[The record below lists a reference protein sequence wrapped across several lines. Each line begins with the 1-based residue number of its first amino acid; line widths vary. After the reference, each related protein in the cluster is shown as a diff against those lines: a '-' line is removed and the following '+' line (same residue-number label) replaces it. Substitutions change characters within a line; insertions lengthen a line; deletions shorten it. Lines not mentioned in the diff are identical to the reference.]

1 MFTLKYRYILAEII
15 RYIRNL
21 NLHKVSSISNQ
32 PYLPKISEKFNSIT
46 QVKKTVT
53 MWTKKLKI
61 NEIQS
66 NILMYGEI
74 CGKEEIRE
82 ISNREVIFSDRLL
95 AYSGWH
101 AAVHVPVFTILPTYI
116 MKQIGNFFFKSLK
129 KTQTILYWFF
139 LNKKYL

>member
-1 MFTLKYRYILAEII
+1 
-15 RYIRNL
+15 
-21 NLHKVSSISNQ
+21 
-32 PYLPKISEKFNSIT
+32 
-46 QVKKTVT
+46 

-95 AYSGWH
+95 AYAGWH

-129 KTQTILYWFF
+129 KKTDYIVLFFFKQKVFVKEHYLFCVRYGGYVTLKHTFSVNKTFSMMNLRTVYICNVDKILDMTKT
-139 LNKKYL
+139 L

>member
-1 MFTLKYRYILAEII
+1 
-15 RYIRNL
+15 
-21 NLHKVSSISNQ
+21 
-32 PYLPKISEKFNSIT
+32 
-46 QVKKTVT
+46 

-95 AYSGWH
+95 AYAGWH
-101 AAVHVPVFTILPTYI
+101 AAVHVPVFTILSTCI
-116 MKQIGNFFFKSLK
+116 MKQIVNFFFKSLK
-129 KTQTILYWFF
+129 KTDYIVLFF
-139 LNKKYL
+139 FKQKVFVKEITCFVWDMEAMWPWNTLFLSTKLSPWWISGQFTSAM

>member
-1 MFTLKYRYILAEII
+1 
-15 RYIRNL
+15 
-21 NLHKVSSISNQ
+21 
-32 PYLPKISEKFNSIT
+32 
-46 QVKKTVT
+46 

-95 AYSGWH
+95 AYAGWH
-101 AAVHVPVFTILPTYI
+101 AAVHVPVFTILSTYI

-129 KTQTILYWFF
+129 KKTDYIVLFFFKQKVFVKEHYLFSVRYGGYVTLKHTFSVNKTFSMMNLRTVYICNVDKILDMTKT
-139 LNKKYL
+139 L

>member
-1 MFTLKYRYILAEII
+1 
-15 RYIRNL
+15 
-21 NLHKVSSISNQ
+21 
-32 PYLPKISEKFNSIT
+32 
-46 QVKKTVT
+46 

-95 AYSGWH
+95 AYAGWH
-101 AAVHVPVFTILPTYI
+101 AALHVPVFTILPTYI

-129 KTQTILYWFF
+129 KKPDYIVLFFFKQKVFVKEHYLFSVRYGGYVTLKHTFSVNKTFSMMNLRTVYICNVDKILDMTKT
-139 LNKKYL
+139 L

>member
-1 MFTLKYRYILAEII
+1 
-15 RYIRNL
+15 
-21 NLHKVSSISNQ
+21 
-32 PYLPKISEKFNSIT
+32 
-46 QVKKTVT
+46 

-95 AYSGWH
+95 AYAGWH
-101 AAVHVPVFTILPTYI
+101 AAVHVPVFTILPTCI
-116 MKQIGNFFFKSLK
+116 MKQIVNFFFKSLK
-129 KTQTILYWFF
+129 KKQTILYCFF
-139 LNKKYL
+139 FKQKVFVKEHYLFSVRYGGYVTLKHTFSVNKTFSMMNLRTVYICNVDKILDMTKTL